1 MILTWGIVP
10 ANMKLDLMNHE
21 ELNKLDH
28 YKQLFKDKI
37 EEYFKNLGIEN
48 NILRIINKVIDS

>member
-21 ELNKLDH
+21 EVNKLDH

-37 EEYFKNLGIEN
+37 
-48 NILRIINKVIDS
+48 

>member
-10 ANMKLDLMNHE
+10 ANMKLDLMIHE
-21 ELNKLDH
+21 EVNKLDH